1 LINFATVTLTL
12 LKAIKENKM
21 KVKPLIASVFMAGML
36 SACSSTS
43 DSTAS
48 SSRVNVPDWVLNPVV
63 ENGIA
68 AADCIKYSG
77 NISIDQKMAVANARL
92 ALAQQIETRIE
103 GLDKTF
109 ANRVDAND
117 KTTVGSTF
125 SSVSKQLTKQ
135 TLRGSRVV
143 KADIVDIAGKDYFC
157 ALTTLS
163 PELTKTLFQDLVKE
177 TKLKIDPQDE
187 QFLYQEF
194 KAFKAE
200 QDLEKEI
207 ARLTN

>member
-1 LINFATVTLTL
+1 
-12 LKAIKENKM
+12 M
-21 KVKPLIASVFMAGML
+21 KVKPLIASVLVAGML

-177 TKLKIDPQDE
+177 TKQKIDPQDE

-207 ARLTN
+207 ERLTN

>member
-1 LINFATVTLTL
+1 MKLKPILTTLI
-12 LKAIKENKM
+12 
-21 KVKPLIASVFMAGML
+21 IAGTL
-36 SACSSTS
+36 SACSSTKD
-43 DSTAS
+43 DSAS
-48 SSRVNVPDWVLNPVV
+48 GSSVNIPDWVLNPVV

-109 ANRVDAND
+109 SNRTDAND
-117 KTTVGSTF
+117 ESNVGATF

-135 TLRGSRVV
+135 TLNGSRIV
-143 KADIVDIAGKDYFC
+143 KADVVEIGGKDYFC

-163 PELTKTLFQDLVKE
+163 PELTKTLFKDLIKE
-177 TKLKIDPQDE
+177 TKPNLNAKDE

-200 QDLEKEI
+200 QDLDKEI
-207 ARLTN
+207 AELTN

>member
-1 LINFATVTLTL
+1 
-12 LKAIKENKM
+12 M
-21 KVKPLIASVFMAGML
+21 KVKPLIASLFIAGML

-143 KADIVDIAGKDYFC
+143 KADIVDIGGKDYFC

-177 TKLKIDPQDE
+177 TKLKIDPKDE